1 LWPRIGYTQVDGR
14 WSMVDG
20 RWSMVDGRWSMV
32 DGRWSMVASV
42 AGLTLKGHGRDQ
54 TLKGQ

>member
-1 LWPRIGYTQVDGR
+1 MVDGR